1 VAGAASETTSGLG
14 FLRHLFGERRPT
26 TPATPGVTG
35 GDPIAEAAMLAL
47 AHHGIRPTPEAYTLW
62 YRHLAG
68 ERPDLSRRLKDL
80 EARGEPFDA
89 VLIGELH
96 ERYFGAEREVL
107 QVSAA
112 SQAVER
118 LLADLAHDLELVE
131 ADAAARGDRL
141 DALGRALASEDE
153 AAAAALA
160 VPSRT
165 GAYCAAMRTLVAG
178 ILQETAA
185 MRAAS
190 YRLQRRAVESAGEVA
205 QLRATIEEAGLGE
218 DQDPVTG
225 VGRQKVLQRAL
236 RRAVLAAEGAPS
248 SATTGPR
255 AAAICFLI
263 VDLDDFRAYND
274 AHGRRLGDLVLKS
287 TARHLARHLT
297 MSLERGATIGRLDG
311 AAFGIVLA
319 DTDLAGG
326 EALAERL
333 CRLVADMRLDP
344 GDAELARDFAIPPVT
359 VGIGVAA
366 YHAGEPIKRLVG
378 RAERARQ
385 MAKEA
390 GGDRVVSERAT
401 MVVGRP
407 KA

>member
-1 VAGAASETTSGLG
+1 MAGAASETTSGLG
-14 FLRHLFGERRPT
+14 FLRQLFGERRPA
-26 TPATPGVTG
+26 TPARSSVTG

-68 ERPDLSRRLKDL
+68 ERPDLSRRLQDL
-80 EARGEPFDA
+80 EARREPFDA
-89 VLIGELH
+89 ALIGELH
-96 ERYFGAEREVL
+96 ERYFGAERALL

-112 SQAVER
+112 SHKVEH
-118 LLADLAHDLELVE
+118 LLADLAHDLELIE
-131 ADAAARGDRL
+131 ADAKTRGDRL
-141 DALGRALASEDE
+141 DDLGRALTSEDE

-160 VPSRT
+160 GPSRT
-165 GAYCAAMRTLVAG
+165 GSYCAAMRTLVAG
-178 ILQETAA
+178 ILQETTA
-185 MRAAS
+185 MRAAA
-190 YRLQRRAVESAGEVA
+190 YRLQRRAVESAAEVA

-218 DQDPVTG
+218 DRDPVTG
-225 VGRQKVLQRAL
+225 VDRQKVLQRAL
-236 RRAVLAAEGAPS
+236 RRAVLATEGDPS
-248 SATTGPR
+248 SDATDPR
-255 AAAICFLI
+255 TAVCFLI
-263 VDLDDFRAYND
+263 VDLDDFRAYNE
-274 AHGRRLGDLVLKS
+274 AHGRRLGDLILKS
-287 TARHLARHLT
+287 TARHLA
-297 MSLERGATIGRLDG
+297 MSLERNDTIGRLDG

-319 DTDLAGG
+319 SKDLACG

-344 GDAELARDFAIPPVT
+344 GDAELAQGFAIPPVT
-359 VGIGVAA
+359 VSIGVAA
-366 YHAGEPIKRLVG
+366 YHAGEPLKRLVG

-385 MAKEA
+385 MAKQA